1 MDLFSMQCFL
11 SAAESLNLSKAAL
24 QMHITQPAMSI
35 QMKKLEKEIGAI
47 LFERDARKMRLTPA
61 GQLVQKSFTSILG
74 TYNVMLWQAR
84 SLNQEKRRL
93 RIGYHGP
100 SDWAGILGLF
110 RRFLRENPDVRIC
123 IQSAEFGELV
133 KKTEEGQLDLAFLE
147 TDDIEGRD
155 TLRWTPLFDDYGSF
169 AVSREHP
176 LANRKQV
183 SPEELQD
190 QTIYFNLRPSA
201 SMQNIFRKMLQSGIA
216 AEKLVCVEGTETAI
230 ALALSYG
237 GLAAVPRTFKTGA
250 NPQIVY
256 IDNASPLVHMDFCL
270 AWRAENETEP
280 VQRFIR
286 CCQEYS
292 WPKEKA
298 QTP

>member
-100 SDWAGILGLF
+100 SDWAGI
-110 RRFLRENPDVRIC
+110 
-123 IQSAEFGELV
+123 
-133 KKTEEGQLDLAFLE
+133 
-147 TDDIEGRD
+147 
-155 TLRWTPLFDDYGSF
+155 
-169 AVSREHP
+169 
-176 LANRKQV
+176 
-183 SPEELQD
+183 
-190 QTIYFNLRPSA
+190 
-201 SMQNIFRKMLQSGIA
+201 
-216 AEKLVCVEGTETAI
+216 
-230 ALALSYG
+230 
-237 GLAAVPRTFKTGA
+237 
-250 NPQIVY
+250 
-256 IDNASPLVHMDFCL
+256 
-270 AWRAENETEP
+270 
-280 VQRFIR
+280 
-286 CCQEYS
+286 
-292 WPKEKA
+292 
-298 QTP
+298 